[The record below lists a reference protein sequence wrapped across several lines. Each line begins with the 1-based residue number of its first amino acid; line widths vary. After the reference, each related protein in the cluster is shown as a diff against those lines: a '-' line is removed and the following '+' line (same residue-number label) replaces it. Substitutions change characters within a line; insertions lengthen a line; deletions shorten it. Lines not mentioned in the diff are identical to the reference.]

1 MYDQPIVERKDSSPL
16 ATSLLA
22 ISAVCLIVASV
33 LLGIRLK
40 ELTLPGNT
48 PTTSRSTER
57 VITTAADKEPH
68 AAVAELHTHP
78 PRESTASGARPCGIT
93 GINFLNTE

>member
-22 ISAVCLIVASV
+22 ISCVCLIVASV

-40 ELTLPGNT
+40 ELTLPGKT
-48 PTTSRSTER
+48 PTTSAKSWESGELRNWKKK
-57 VITTAADKEPH
+57 ADRFF
-68 AAVAELHTHP
+68 ADVELD
-78 PRESTASGARPCGIT
+78 EDSEG
-93 GINFLNTE
+93 

>member
-33 LLGIRLK
+33 LLGMRLK
-40 ELTLPGNT
+40 ELTLPGKT
-48 PTTSRSTER
+48 PTTSAKSWESGELGNVNRK
-57 VITTAADKEPH
+57 ADRLFSDVVLDEDS
-68 AAVAELHTHP
+68 E
-78 PRESTASGARPCGIT
+78 G
-93 GINFLNTE
+93 

>member
-33 LLGIRLK
+33 LLGVRLK
-40 ELTLPGNT
+40 ELTLPGKT
-48 PTTSRSTER
+48 PTTSARSWESGELSNFKR
-57 VITTAADKEPH
+57 KAGKIFADVKLDQDDE
-68 AAVAELHTHP
+68 
-78 PRESTASGARPCGIT
+78 G
-93 GINFLNTE
+93 

>member
-40 ELTLPGNT
+40 ELTLPGKT
-48 PTTSRSTER
+48 PTTSAKSWQSGELSNLKRK
-57 VITTAADKEPH
+57 ADRLF
-68 AAVAELHTHP
+68 ADVEL
-78 PRESTASGARPCGIT
+78 EEEDEG
-93 GINFLNTE
+93 

>member
-22 ISAVCLIVASV
+22 ISVVCLIVASS

-40 ELTLPGNT
+40 ELTLPGKT
-48 PTTSRSTER
+48 PTTSGKSW
-57 VITTAADKEPH
+57 
-68 AAVAELHTHP
+68 
-78 PRESTASGARPCGIT
+78 ESSV
-93 GINFLNTE
+93 LKNTSRKSETLFKGVEIPDEG

>member
-33 LLGIRLK
+33 PLGVRLK
-40 ELTLPGNT
+40 ELTLPGKT
-48 PTTSRSTER
+48 PTTSAKSWESGELNNMTRK
-57 VITTAADKEPH
+57 ADRLF
-68 AAVAELHTHP
+68 ADVEL
-78 PRESTASGARPCGIT
+78 EQDDEG
-93 GINFLNTE
+93 

>member
-33 LLGIRLK
+33 LLGVRLK
-40 ELTLPGNT
+40 ELTLPGKT
-48 PTTSRSTER
+48 PTTSAKSWESSELNNMKRK
-57 VITTAADKEPH
+57 ADRLF
-68 AAVAELHTHP
+68 ADVEL
-78 PRESTASGARPCGIT
+78 EQDDEG
-93 GINFLNTE
+93 